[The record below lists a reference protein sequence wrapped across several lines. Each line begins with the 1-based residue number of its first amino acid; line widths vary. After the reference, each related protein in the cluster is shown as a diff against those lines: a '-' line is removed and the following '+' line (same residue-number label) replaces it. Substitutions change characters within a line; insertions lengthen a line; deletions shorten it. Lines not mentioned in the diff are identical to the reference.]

1 MDHPPE
7 GLPDDALRSRVR
19 DGDADAFG
27 ELFGSFASHVYSHAF
42 RLTGDRSAAEDVLS
56 LTFLEA
62 WRNREQI
69 SPEGGSL
76 RPWLLGVATNVLR
89 GHYRARRRHQEILAR
104 LGLQLDVEDFAE
116 DLSGRMDDAARVA
129 AMHRSLARLRGPE
142 RDVLALC
149 VWSGLSY
156 AEAAEAL
163 GIPVGTVRSRL
174 ARARGR
180 LADLAEKELRAANRE
195 LPLIDGRLRG
205 ASAPAAVTL
214 EAMAM
219 RSAAAP
225 PPAIGPHQWYYVKTE
240 YKDIIWVMASRH
252 WSHWSYATGVSC
264 FPDNPWPITAQSVQ
278 VQESWR
284 GQKISMGFITKN
296 GGGGAV
302 GGGRAGPGFAAAAKP
317 GIMNPAYSWLQS
329 LPADPYQLLKILYA
343 QSAYLGGDRNVSAFS
358 AIGRLLSST
367 VLPPAAEAAIYWT
380 AALIP
385 GVTLI
390 PETTDMTGRAGF
402 GIALADSGG
411 LQNEWIFSKDTYTFL
426 GTRATQ
432 VTNAPGFVA
441 TSGEVGAKV
450 GTWFPGPEPGT
461 WVVEP
466 GTFVPG
472 PKAGTLLAE
481 TAIVARGTANAL
493 GGKPTLFP

>member
-1 MDHPPE
+1 MDRPSE
-7 GLPDDALRSRVR
+7 GSLDALRSRVR
-19 DGDADAFG
+19 DGDAEAFG
-27 ELFGSFASHVYSHAF
+27 ELFGSFAPHVYNHAF
-42 RLTGDRSAAEDVLS
+42 RLTGDWAAAEDVLS

-76 RPWLLGVATNVLR
+76 RPWLLGVATNVVR
-89 GHYRARRRHQEILAR
+89 GHYRARRRHKETLAR
-104 LGLQLDVEDFAE
+104 LGLELDVADFAE
-116 DLSGRMDDAARVA
+116 DVSERVDDAARIA

-149 VWSGLSY
+149 AWSGLSY

-180 LADLAEKELRAANRE
+180 LADLAEEELRAGKRE
-195 LPLIDGRLRG
+195 LPLTGGRLTG
-205 ASAPAAVTL
+205 ASAAAAITL

-219 RSAAAP
+219 SAAVTP
-225 PPAIGPHQWYYVKTE
+225 PPAVGPDQWYYVKAE
-240 YKDIIWVMASRH
+240 YRDTCWVALSP
-252 WSHWSYATGVSC
+252 WSYATNVSC

-278 VQESWR
+278 VQESWT
-284 GQKISMGFITKN
+284 GQRLSQGDIVRN
-296 GGGGAV
+296 GAATV
-302 GGGRAGPGFAAAAKP
+302 SRRWAGPLPAPVAKP
-317 GIMNPAYSWLQS
+317 GIRNPDRTWLQA
-329 LPADPYQLLKILYA
+329 LPTDPYQLLEILYSE
-343 QSAYLGGDRNVSAFS
+343 SAYLRSDRNVSAFS

-367 VLPPAAEAAIYWT
+367 VLPPAAEAAIYWA

-402 GIALADSGG
+402 GIALTDPAG

-441 TSGEVGAKV
+441 TNGEAGTKV
-450 GTWFPGPEPGT
+450 GTSFPGPEPGT

-472 PKAGTLLAE
+472 PKADTLLAE
-481 TAIVARGTANAL
+481 TAIVARGAANSL
-493 GGKPTLFP
+493 GGKPTLFA

>member
-1 MDHPPE
+1 MDHPHE
-7 GLPDDALRSRVR
+7 GLPDALRSRVR
-19 DGDADAFG
+19 DGDAEAFG
-27 ELFGSFASHVYSHAF
+27 ELFGSFASHVYSHAY
-42 RLTGDRSAAEDVLS
+42 RLTGDRAAAEDAVS
-56 LTFLEA
+56 LTFLQA
-62 WRNREQI
+62 WRNREHI

-76 RPWLLGVATNVLR
+76 RPWLLGVATNVVR
-89 GHYRARRRHQEILAR
+89 GHYRARRRQTEILAR
-104 LGLQLDVEDFAE
+104 LGLEPHVADFA
-116 DLSGRMDDAARVA
+116 DDVSGQVDDSARIA

-149 VWSGLSY
+149 AWSGRSY

-180 LADLAEKELRAANRE
+180 LADLADQELRAGNRE
-195 LPLIDGRLRG
+195 LALGNGRLTG
-205 ASAPAAVTL
+205 ASTPAAITL

-219 RSAAAP
+219 KAAAAP
-225 PPAIGPHQWYYVKTE
+225 PPAIGPRQWYYVKTQ
-240 YKDIIWVMASRH
+240 YRNTIWVMASPH
-252 WSHWSYATGVSC
+252 WGHWSYATGVGS
-264 FPDNPWPITAQSVQ
+264 FPDNPWPVTEQSTR

-284 GQKISMGFITKN
+284 GQRISMGFITKSDASTVS
-296 GGGGAV
+296 GGA
-302 GGGRAGPGFAAAAKP
+302 GSGFAAAAKP
-317 GIMNPAYSWLQS
+317 GIMNPSYAWLQS
-329 LPADPYQLLKILYA
+329 LPTDPHQLQHILYD

-367 VLPPAAEAAIYWT
+367 VLPPAAQAAIYWT

-402 GIALADSGG
+402 GIALADESG

-432 VTNAPGFVA
+432 VTKAPGFIA
-441 TSGEVGAKV
+441 TDGEAGSKV
-450 GTWFPGPEPGT
+450 GTWFPGAEPGT
-461 WVVEP
+461 WIVQP
-466 GTFVPG
+466 GTFVQG
-472 PKAGTLLAE
+472 PEAGTLLAE
-481 TAIVARGTANAL
+481 TSIVARGAADSL
-493 GGKPTLFP
+493 GGQPALFP

>member
-1 MDHPPE
+1 MDRPSE
-7 GLPDDALRSRVR
+7 GSPDALRSRVR

-27 ELFGSFASHVYSHAF
+27 ELFGAFAPHVYNHAF
-42 RLTGDRSAAEDVLS
+42 RLTGDWAAAEDVLS

-76 RPWLLGVATNVLR
+76 RPWLLGVATNVVR
-89 GHYRARRRHQEILAR
+89 GHYRARRRHKETLAR
-104 LGLQLDVEDFAE
+104 LGLELDVADFAE
-116 DLSGRMDDAARVA
+116 DVSGRVDDAARIA

-142 RDVLALC
+142 RDVLVLC

-174 ARARGR
+174 ARARGK
-180 LADLAEKELRAANRE
+180 LADLAEEELRAGKRE
-195 LPLIDGRLRG
+195 LPLTDGRLTG
-205 ASAPAAVTL
+205 ASAAAAITL
-214 EAMAM
+214 EVMAM
-219 RSAAAP
+219 SAAATP
-225 PPAIGPHQWYYVKTE
+225 PPAVGPDQWYYVKAE
-240 YKDIIWVMASRH
+240 FKDTCWVVPSR
-252 WSHWSYATGVSC
+252 SWSYATNVSC
-264 FPDNPWPITAQSVQ
+264 FPDNPWPITGQSVQ
-278 VQESWR
+278 AQESWT
-284 GQKISMGFITKN
+284 GQRLSQGFLTRN
-296 GGGGAV
+296 PAGTV
-302 GGGRAGPGFAAAAKP
+302 SGRWARPDPVAAKP
-317 GIMNPAYSWLQS
+317 GIRNPACTWLRS
-329 LPADPYQLLKILYA
+329 LPTDPYRLLQILYTE
-343 QSAYLGGDRNVSAFS
+343 SAYLGSDRNVNAFS

-367 VLPPAAEAAIYWT
+367 VLPPAAEAAIYWA

-390 PETTDMTGRAGF
+390 PGTTDMTGRAGF
-402 GIALADSGG
+402 GIALTDAAG
-411 LQNEWIFSKDTYTFL
+411 LQCEWIFSKDTYTFL

-441 TSGEVGAKV
+441 TDGEAGSKV

-481 TAIVARGTANAL
+481 TAIVARGAADSL
-493 GGKPTLFP
+493 GGEPTLFA